1 MLAQGNEVSLQQ
13 KDDEDV
19 IDLSHYFNI
28 VNRNKWRILLLAFV
42 VTLLAALIALS
53 LTPLYKS
60 TASLLIE
67 SEETNI
73 VSIEQVYG
81 LDSSKQEYFET
92 QYEILKSR
100 HIAEKVVDR
109 LELGSNPLF
118 TDKLKSDD
126 DSLAHKLKNY
136 IKSVLTFL
144 PQNPEVELTQ
154 EQLEEQYKEK
164 VILLFADNLT
174 ITPVPNT
181 QVVKISYIS
190 ESPKLSTKVANAV
203 AEVYIDS
210 YLEAKF
216 EMTNKATTWLNDSL
230 QGLRERLNASEKK
243 LSDFFEREQVV
254 NLDGVVGL
262 ASEELQGLSEQL
274 LQAENRL
281 KQNEII
287 YEQVQNY
294 RGNIE
299 ELEKLPEVQNHPS
312 IQTVKKSE
320 LEAESKVS
328 ELSKVYGPKHQKM
341 ISAQAELASIQATL
355 QRQVQ
360 SLVSGITNEYQ
371 QAQQQ
376 VQRAKSAVQKAKQEF
391 RNLTNLDSQRKILQ
405 REVDVNQQLY
415 DSFFTRLKETSEV
428 EGFESANARIL
439 DKATIPLFP
448 AAPNK
453 TLIVA
458 GAFVLSIL
466 LGIFVTIFLDF
477 LNSGIRSVDDVE
489 RRLGQRMMGLI
500 PWQPHKK
507 KEDLPLRE
515 FFNKDHHA
523 FVEAV
528 RTLRTSLQLLD
539 LTGEKKVTMVTS
551 SVPKEGKT
559 TVSIN
564 LAFSLG
570 QLGKTLL
577 IDADL
582 RKPSISKRFGLP
594 GFQPGLANLIAG
606 THQLEECITHDASS
620 NIDVITAGPISHNP
634 QELLFSPNFKALI
647 DRLKQSYEHI
657 VIDTAP
663 TQAVSDA
670 IVVSEFCDTLLYVV
684 KADATNEKLVQN
696 GLSRFMNVGK
706 RIDGIVLNQV
716 DVRKANN
723 AYAYSG
729 YYDQYGYGA
738 NVDNAEESVSK
749 A

>member
-1 MLAQGNEVSLQQ
+1 MLAQGNEVNLQH

-19 IDLSHYFNI
+19 IDLSHYFSI

-42 VTLLAALIALS
+42 VSLLATLIALS

-67 SEETNI
+67 SEETNV

-100 HIAEKVVDR
+100 LIAEKVVDK
-109 LELGSNPLF
+109 LDLGNHPIF
-118 TDKLKSDD
+118 VEKLTQEKGLVDTFKG
-126 DSLAHKLKNY
+126 KL
-136 IKSVLTFL
+136 KSVLTFL
-144 PQNPEVELTQ
+144 PQGDSVELT
-154 EQLEEQYKEK
+154 EEELAAQYKEK
-164 VILLFADNLT
+164 VITLFSEDLSVS
-174 ITPVPNT
+174 PVLNT

-190 ESPKLSTKVANAV
+190 ESPKLAAKVANTV
-203 AEVYIDS
+203 AEVYIEN

-216 EMTNKATTWLNDSL
+216 EMTNKATTWLNESL
-230 QGLRERLNASEKK
+230 QGLRERLNISEKK
-243 LSDFFEREQVV
+243 LSDFYEREQVV
-254 NLDGVVGL
+254 DLDGVVGL

-294 RGNIE
+294 RGDLV
-299 ELEKLPEVQNHPS
+299 ELAKLPEVQNHPS
-312 IQTVKKSE
+312 IQNVKQSE
-320 LEAESKVS
+320 LQAESKVS

-341 ISAQAELASIQATL
+341 ISAQAELASVQATL
-355 QRQVQ
+355 NRQVQ
-360 SLVSGITNEYQ
+360 SLISGITSEYQ
-371 QAQQQ
+371 QVQQQ
-376 VQRAKSAVQKAKQEF
+376 VQRLRAAVERAKQDY
-391 RNLTNLDSQRKILQ
+391 RKLTNLDSQRKILQ

-428 EGFESANARIL
+428 EGFETANARVL
-439 DKATIPLFP
+439 DKATIPLEP
-448 AAPNK
+448 AKPNK
-453 TLIVA
+453 PLIVL
-458 GAFVLSIL
+458 GAFVLSLGLGVFVAIL
-466 LGIFVTIFLDF
+466 LDF

-489 RRLGQRMMGLI
+489 RKLGQRMMGLI

-515 FFNKDHHA
+515 FFNKEHHA

-620 NIDVITAGPISHNP
+620 NIDVITAGTVSHNP

-647 DRLKQSYEHI
+647 DKLKQSYEHI

-738 NVDNAEESVSK
+738 NVDNTEGERK
-749 A
+749 

>member
-1 MLAQGNEVSLQQ
+1 MLAQGNEINLQQ
-13 KDDEDV
+13 KDDENV

-28 VNRNKWRILLLAFV
+28 ANRNKWRILLLAFV

-60 TASLLIE
+60 AASLLIE
-67 SEETNI
+67 SEETNV

-100 HIAEKVVDR
+100 HIAEKVVNKLD
-109 LELGSNPLF
+109 LGNHPIYVG
-118 TDKLKSDD
+118 KLTIERGFLHTIK
-126 DSLAHKLKNY
+126 DSVMS
-136 IKSVLTFL
+136 IFTFL
-144 PQNPEVELTQ
+144 PQKNSIEFTEEELA
-154 EQLEEQYKEK
+154 EQYKEK
-164 VILLFADNLT
+164 VIALFSEDLT
-174 ITPVPNT
+174 ISPVPNT

-190 ESPKLSTKVANAV
+190 ESPKLAAKVANTV
-203 AEVYIDS
+203 AEVYIEN

-216 EMTNKATTWLNDSL
+216 EMTNKATTWLNESL
-230 QGLRERLNASEKK
+230 QGLRERLNTSEKK
-243 LSDFFEREQVV
+243 LSDFYEREQVV
-254 NLDGVVGL
+254 DLDGVVGL

-274 LQAENRL
+274 LEAENRL
-281 KQNEII
+281 KQSEII
-287 YEQVQNY
+287 FEQVQNH
-294 RGNIE
+294 RGDLN
-299 ELEKLPEVQNHPS
+299 ELAKLPEVQNHSS
-312 IQTVKKSE
+312 IQNVKQSE
-320 LEAESKVS
+320 LLAESKVS
-328 ELSKVYGPKHQKM
+328 ELSEVYGPKHQKM
-341 ISAQAELASIQATL
+341 ISAQAELASVQSTL
-355 QRQVQ
+355 NRQVQ
-360 SLVSGITNEYQ
+360 SLISGITSEYR

-376 VQRAKSAVQKAKQEF
+376 VQRLRAAVERAKQDY
-391 RNLTNLDSQRKILQ
+391 RKLTNLDSQRKILQ

-428 EGFESANARIL
+428 EGFETANARVL
-439 DKATIPLFP
+439 DKATVPLEP
-448 AAPNK
+448 AKPNK
-453 TLIVA
+453 KLLVL
-458 GAFVLSIL
+458 GAFVISLGFGVFVAIL
-466 LGIFVTIFLDF
+466 LDF

-515 FFNKDHHA
+515 FFNKEHHA

-620 NIDVITAGPISHNP
+620 NIDVITAGPFSHNP

-647 DRLKQSYEHI
+647 DKLKQSYEHI

-670 IVVSEFCDTLLYVV
+670 IVVSEFCDTLLFVV
-684 KADATNEKLVQN
+684 KADSTNEKLVQN

-738 NVDNAEESVSK
+738 NVDNTEGSVGK
-749 A
+749 T